1 MPSKPL
7 SELIKERVVIFD
19 GAMGTELYQ
28 RHQFVNVCYEE
39 LSVSKPQLIMEIHE
53 ANKQAGADALTTN
66 SFAANR
72 YKLAGYLLADK
83 AYELSR
89 AAADVARQV
98 AGDELYVIGSVG
110 PVGQKIGIG
119 GVSAQQAED
128 AFAESVR
135 GLKDGGAD
143 VIILETFNQREEM
156 LAGIRACARHDMP
169 YIASMT
175 LGEHGATRYGETIDS
190 FFAPLPADLPAPV
203 MFGFNCGVGPS
214 ELLEL
219 VQSFIPASA
228 YPVLVQPNAGLP
240 KVVDDRMIYMTSPEY
255 LTTYALHF
263 VQVGA
268 RAIGGCC
275 GTGPRHIAEL
285 AASVKSMHRVHVAV
299 EGPTRP
305 EAELLPPPPMEKKSQ
320 FAQMLAAGEWVTS
333 VEIVPPLGWDLTDT
347 LDKARICYEH
357 DVTVINIPDGPRASS
372 RISPLITAMKIQYE
386 VGIEADLHLT
396 CRDRNLIGMQS
407 DLLGCMA
414 AGIRNLLIIT
424 GDPPKIGDYPFATAV
439 FDLDSIGYTRI
450 AARLN
455 RGIDVGGHAVRPA
468 GNFLLGV
475 GADPSHIDQD
485 REIDR
490 FHQKVEAGAEYAIT
504 QPVFDVE
511 VLLRFLERLRR
522 EGVTIPVIAGIW
534 PLVSLRNAEFLNNE
548 VPGVSVPA
556 EIIARMASVTEK
568 EAARQMGIAIA
579 REIREQVRPH
589 VAGIQVSA
597 PFGNVRTSIAVI
609 ED

>member
-28 RHQFVNVCYEE
+28 RHQFVNICYEE
-39 LSVSKPQLIMEIHE
+39 LCVSKPQLVIDIHQ

-72 YKLAGYLLADK
+72 YKLAGYLLTDK

-89 AAADVARQV
+89 ASAEIARQV
-98 AGDELYVIGSVG
+98 AGDDLYVIGSVG
-110 PVGQKIGIG
+110 PVGQKIGKS
-119 GVSAQQAED
+119 GVNSLQAED
-128 AFAESVR
+128 AFAESVH
-135 GLKDGGAD
+135 GLKNGGAD
-143 VIILETFNQREEM
+143 VIILETFNQRAEL

-169 YIASMT
+169 YIASMA

-190 FFAPLPADLPAPV
+190 FFAPLPADLPPPV
-203 MFGFNCGVGPS
+203 MVGFNCGVGPS

-219 VQSFIPASA
+219 VQTFIPKAP

-255 LTTYALHF
+255 LLTYALHF
-263 VQVGA
+263 AQVGA

-285 AASVKSMHRVHVAV
+285 AASVKSMHRAHVAI
-299 EGPTRP
+299 EDSARP
-305 EAELLPPPPMEKKSQ
+305 EVVLLDPPPMKNKSL
-320 FAQMLAAGEWVTS
+320 FAHKLAEGEWVTS

-347 LDKARICYEH
+347 LAKARICREH
-357 DVTVINIPDGPRASS
+357 GVTVINIPDGPRASS
-372 RISPLITAMKIQYE
+372 RISPLITAMKIQDK

-424 GDPPKIGDYPFATAV
+424 GDPPKMGDYPFATAV

-455 RGIDVGGHAVRPA
+455 RGIDIGGQAVRPA
-468 GNFLLGV
+468 SSLLLGV
-475 GADPSHIDQD
+475 GADPSHIDQE

-490 FHQKVEAGAEYAIT
+490 LAQKVEAGAEYAIT

-511 VLLRFLERLRR
+511 VMLRFLERVRR
-522 EGVTIPVIAGIW
+522 EGIAIPIIAGIW

-548 VPGVSVPA
+548 VPGVNVPA
-556 EIIARMASVTEK
+556 DILQRMAAMTEK
-568 EAARQMGIAIA
+568 EDARRMGITIA
-579 REIREQVRPH
+579 REIREQVKAH

-597 PFGNVRTSIAVI
+597 PFGNVRTAIAVI